1 MVKYRILKRA
11 PRYSLR
17 RISGYLSSY
26 TTKELAGYGEYH
38 VARYSPKLRKYV
50 TLVILTNKES
60 AEATLKY
67 FKELKD
73 VQFND

>member
-1 MVKYRILKRA
+1 MVKYRILKRL

-17 RISGYLSSY
+17 RVSGYWSSY
-26 TTKELAGYGEYH
+26 MTKEVVGHGEYH
-38 VARYSPKLRKYV
+38 VARYSSKLRKYV